1 MSDAAASATPQRD
14 LRPLVI
20 AGILGLALGWFAAT
34 SPISPVK
41 PAPERPVLRFL
52 AKVAKIGLWVVA
64 FADPPPTQAHH
75 VVHARVDEHG
85 NKVLHHGEGW

>member
-1 MSDAAASATPQRD
+1 MSDVAAPATPQRD

-41 PAPERPVLRFL
+41 PAPPSPTAEVRDEPGLGQPAAPSRCPDLRP
-52 AKVAKIGLWVVA
+52 
-64 FADPPPTQAHH
+64 P
-75 VVHARVDEHG
+75 
-85 NKVLHHGEGW
+85 